1 MKTFNLILFIY
12 SRSKLILSHF
22 SALKATKAEMESIS
36 SLNCFI
42 LSRNGI
48 NHFIHSQIGNRYKST
63 LNYLYTIAQILN
75 CGNPLNTFQSFKT
88 LNHYSHNLKTI

>member
-22 SALKATKAEMESIS
+22 SAQNNSKAEIEPIYILSH
-36 SLNCFI
+36 FI
-42 LSRNGI
+42 LYSNYL
-48 NHFIHSQIGNRYKST
+48 NHFIHSQIENCNKSA

-75 CGNPLNTFQSFKT
+75 CGNTQNTFQNFKT
-88 LNHYSHNLKTI
+88 FNHYSHNLKTI